1 MKHGKVRP
9 HTIETTEFLPYT
21 SSRGEDFGMRESLRK
36 SGIDIIGDVPW
47 GTHFCQ
53 FYQTKKDLVDI
64 LVPYFKAGLEN
75 NELCVWITSQPL
87 EVEEAKEALRKAV
100 PDIDVYLE
108 KGQMEIIPYTQGY
121 MKESIFDPDKVANSW
136 VEKIDQVLA
145 RGYDGLRATGDN
157 RWLEKEG
164 WDDFVDYENKVDA
177 IIDKHH
183 VIALCP
189 YYLDMCSTAEIID
202 VISNHQFALIKREGK
217 WERIENSG
225 RKRAEKEAIQAAKN
239 WKYTFDAVPDLV
251 AIIDDECRIV
261 RANRAM
267 TARLGVKPEE
277 CVGLTCYR
285 VIHGTDKPPSFC
297 PHRQLLEDGAEHTTE
312 VCEDRLGGYFAVS
325 TTPLHDSEGKL
336 IGSVYVAR
344 DINERKKVEE
354 RLKESEEKYRNIVET
369 ANEGILRIDAEVR
382 ITYANKKITEMLGYS
397 LEELIGRFLWDFAD
411 EEGGAILKMNMEKR
425 RQGINEVYELKL
437 ICKDGSP
444 LWALIS
450 AKAFFNK
457 EGEFT
462 GSLGMFTDITK
473 RKQTE
478 EGLLQ
483 SEQHYRLLYET
494 MLQGVVYQ
502 DASGKIISMNPA
514 AEKILGKTSAEFL
527 GSSSVGE
534 EYLTIRENGSIF
546 SGLEHPAMV
555 SLRTGREV
563 KDVVMGVYNPRENCY
578 RWININAVPIFRTG
592 EDKPFQVYTLFDD
605 ITERKQ
611 EEHRIRRY
619 NRILEGINR
628 IFSNVVQ
635 AKTEEELG
643 NACLYVALEVTGS
656 QFGFINEMGTDG
668 LLHDVAKSEMGW
680 EQCFMYDK
688 TGHRRP
694 PSDFVVHGLYGSVII
709 NEKSFFT
716 NDPLSHPDSIGLPE
730 GHPPLTS
737 FLGVPLVQDGKTIGL
752 IAVANHEGGYICEQQ
767 EDLEAI
773 APAVTQALQRK
784 RSEEALRLSNI
795 YNRSL
800 IEASL
805 DPLVTIGPDGKITDV
820 NGATEL
826 ITGYSRNDLIG
837 TDFSDYFT
845 EPEKAR
851 KGYQQVFTNSE
862 VRDYPLEIQHK
873 DEHITPVLYN
883 ASVYRNENDE
893 IIGVFAAARDITELK
908 NAEEALKKAHENLEE
923 KVKARTSELEE
934 AYNSLK
940 ESEKGLAE
948 AQKMAHIGNWDW
960 DLVTGETYWSEELY
974 RIYGRNPQESGA
986 TYDELL
992 NYIHPDDREYVDN
1005 AIKKSFNGKPS
1016 GIDYRIVLDNGE
1028 ERIVHSESEVIFD
1041 ENNIPIRAKGII
1053 QDITESK
1060 RAEEKIQTLANAVES
1075 SNDAIVTMS
1084 LDGIITSWNKAAEQ
1098 IYGYLAE
1105 ETLGK
1110 DVSILEPDNIKG
1122 EIKHFSEKIKQGK
1135 KIQHYESSRLK
1146 KDGTIINISVALS
1159 PVFDATGKLVAIS
1172 GIVRDITERIK
1183 AEEALR
1189 ESEARLRRFYESSMI
1204 GVYYFNLD
1212 GSITDANDKLL
1223 DIVGYTREDLQAG
1236 KINWDKMT
1244 PPEYRQLDE
1253 RAIAELKTIGVKE
1266 PQEKEYIRKDGSR
1279 IPVIVGVA
1287 TFDQAR
1293 NEGIAFVLDVT
1304 EKKKTEE
1311 TLANIETARKKEIH
1325 HRIKNNLQVISS
1337 LLDLQA
1343 DKFDNPKVIEAFRE
1357 SQNRVISM
1365 ALIHEEL
1372 YKGEGTDTLEFSTY
1386 IRELTENLFQTYSLS
1401 SKNIHLNMDLE
1412 ENALFD
1418 MDTAVP
1424 LGIIVNELVSNSLKH
1439 AFTENEE
1446 GEIRIKLCR
1455 EEKNN
1460 EMHKSLF
1467 SLTISD
1473 NGKGISQ
1480 NIELE
1485 SLESL
1490 GLQLVNTLVDQLD
1503 GKIELKRTH
1512 GTEFRITF
1520 NVTERS

>member
-1 MKHGKVRP
+1 MSCHLSANKVFDSSKYGYAQGFLSESLVMKHGKVRP

-21 SSRGEDFGMRESLRK
+21 SSRGEDFGMKESLRK

-53 FYQTKKDLVDI
+53 FYQTKKDLLDI
-64 LVPYFKAGLEN
+64 MVPYFKAGLEN

-100 PDIDVYLE
+100 PDIDVYLK

-121 MKESIFDPDKVANSW
+121 MKESIFDPDKVVNSW

-202 VISNHQFALIKREGK
+202 VISNHQFALVKREGK

-312 VCEDRLGGYFAVS
+312 VCEDCLGGYFAVS

-336 IGSVYVAR
+336 IGSVYIAR

-369 ANEGILRIDAEVR
+369 ANEGIVRIDAEVR

-411 EEGGAILKMNMEKR
+411 EEGRAILKLNMEKR

-457 EGEFT
+457 EGGFT
-462 GSLGMFTDITK
+462 GSLGMFT
-473 RKQTE
+473 
-478 EGLLQ
+478 
-483 SEQHYRLLYET
+483 
-494 MLQGVVYQ
+494 
-502 DASGKIISMNPA
+502 
-514 AEKILGKTSAEFL
+514 
-527 GSSSVGE
+527 
-534 EYLTIRENGSIF
+534 
-546 SGLEHPAMV
+546 
-555 SLRTGREV
+555 
-563 KDVVMGVYNPRENCY
+563 
-578 RWININAVPIFRTG
+578 
-592 EDKPFQVYTLFDD
+592 D

-643 NACLYVALEVTGS
+643 NACLSVALEVTGS
-656 QFGFINEMGTDG
+656 QFGFINEMDADG
-668 LLHDVAKSEMGW
+668 LLHDVAKSELGW

-694 PSDFVVHGLYGSVII
+694 PSEFVVHGLYGSVII

-716 NDPLSHPDSIGLPE
+716 NDPQSHPESIGLPE

-752 IAVANHEGGYICEQQ
+752 IAVANHEGGYSCEQQ

-784 RSEEALRLSNI
+784 RSEEALRLSNIYNRSLIEASLDPLVTIGHDGKITDVNGATELITGYSRNDLIGTDFSDYFTEPEKARKGYQQVFTNGEVRDYPLEIQHKDEHITPVLYNASVYRNENDEIIGVFAAARDITELKNAEEKIQILANAVESSEDAIITKSLDDTITSWNKGAEKIYGYSAGEVLGKNISILEPDYLKGEIKFFSEKIKQGEKVQHYETLRLKKDGTLINISVTLSPVFNASGELAAISTIAREITERKKAEEALRLSNI

-851 KGYQQVFTNSE
+851 KGYQQVFTDGE
-862 VRDYPLEIQHK
+862 VRDYPLEIKHK

-883 ASVYRNENDE
+883 AAVYKDENDE
-893 IIGVFAAARDITELK
+893 VIGVFAAARDITERK
-908 NAEEALKKAHENLEE
+908 KAEEALKKAHENLEE

-960 DLVTGETYWSEELY
+960 DLVTGETYWSEEIY

-986 TYDELL
+986 TYNELL

-1028 ERIVHSESEVIFD
+1028 ERTVHSESEVIFD

-1075 SNDAIVTMS
+1075 SNDAIVTVS

-1098 IYGYLAE
+1098 IYGYSAE
-1105 ETLGK
+1105 EILGK
-1110 DVSILEPDNIKG
+1110 NVSILEPDNLKG
-1122 EIKHFSEKIKQGK
+1122 EIKQLSEKIKQGK
-1135 KIQHYESSRLK
+1135 KIQHYETSRLK

-1159 PVFDATGKLVAIS
+1159 PIFDASGKLVAIS
-1172 GIVRDITERIK
+1172 AIARDITERIK
-1183 AEEALR
+1183 AEEAL
-1189 ESEARLRRFYESSMI
+1189 
-1204 GVYYFNLD
+1204 
-1212 GSITDANDKLL
+1212 
-1223 DIVGYTREDLQAG
+1223 
-1236 KINWDKMT
+1236 
-1244 PPEYRQLDE
+1244 
-1253 RAIAELKTIGVKE
+1253 
-1266 PQEKEYIRKDGSR
+1266 
-1279 IPVIVGVA
+1279 
-1287 TFDQAR
+1287 
-1293 NEGIAFVLDVT
+1293 
-1304 EKKKTEE
+1304 
-1311 TLANIETARKKEIH
+1311 ANIEDARKKEIH

-1343 DKFDNPKVIEAFRE
+1343 EKFQDKE
-1357 SQNRVISM
+1357 SYLKLSGKARTG
-1365 ALIHEEL
+1365 L
-1372 YKGEGTDTLEFSTY
+1372 YLW
-1386 IRELTENLFQTYSLS
+1386 LS
-1401 SKNIHLNMDLE
+1401 STKNFIKEKEPIHWT
-1412 ENALFD
+1412 FRH
-1418 MDTAVP
+1418 T
-1424 LGIIVNELVSNSLKH
+1424 
-1439 AFTENEE
+1439 F
-1446 GEIRIKLCR
+1446 
-1455 EEKNN
+1455 
-1460 EMHKSLF
+1460 KS
-1467 SLTISD
+1467 
-1473 NGKGISQ
+1473 
-1480 NIELE
+1480 
-1485 SLESL
+1485 
-1490 GLQLVNTLVDQLD
+1490 
-1503 GKIELKRTH
+1503 
-1512 GTEFRITF
+1512 
-1520 NVTERS
+1520 